1 MTRPLHAEPQH
12 EPRLRLLLGEL
23 AAPLEGLR
31 LLPRLPRQVRS
42 HDVPP
47 RDVLVLP
54 GWMVGDGSTAIL
66 RAALARDGH
75 RVRGWGLGRNTGD
88 VPARI
93 RAVTELVGQRATA
106 AGSQLDLVGWS
117 LGGVIA
123 REVARRRPDA
133 VRRVV
138 TLGTPLHGPSFT
150 TFASLFVDEGARDRA
165 RAEAQRRA
173 RSFDGVARDE
183 VAREQTERRRATP
196 PPPVPVPVTVIWS
209 RRDGIVQ
216 WRAQQDRDNPWAEH
230 VEVGSTHLG
239 MTLDPDVLDVLR
251 DRVGADVTTSLRA

>member
-1 MTRPLHAEPQH
+1 MTRPLHAEPRHQ
-12 EPRLRLLLGEL
+12 PRLRLLLGEL
-23 AAPLEGLR
+23 SAPLDGLR
-31 LLPRLPRQVRS
+31 LLPRLPSQLRRRS
-42 HDVPP
+42 APP
-47 RDVLVLP
+47 REVLVLP
-54 GWMVGDGSTAIL
+54 GWMAGDGSTALL
-66 RAALARDGH
+66 RTALRHDGH

-88 VPARI
+88 VPERM
-93 RAVTELVGQRATA
+93 RVVTNLVRQRARAT
-106 AGSQLDLVGWS
+106 GTQLDIVGWS

-123 REVARRRPDA
+123 REVARREPEA

-150 TFASLFVDEGARDRA
+150 AFANLFADDI
-165 RAEAQRRA
+165 
-173 RSFDGVARDE
+173 DE
-183 VAREQTERRRATP
+183 VARERIARRRATP
-196 PPPVPVPVTVIWS
+196 PSVPVTIVWS

-251 DRVGADVTTSLRA
+251 DRVAAEVTTSLRA

>member
-1 MTRPLHAEPQH
+1 MTRPLDATPQH
-12 EPRLRLLLGEL
+12 RPRLRRLLGEAL
-23 AAPLEGLR
+23 APLDALR
-31 LLPRLPRQVRS
+31 LLPALPGQLARRDG
-42 HDVPP
+42 HR

-54 GWMVGDGSTAIL
+54 GWLAADGSTAIL
-66 RAALARDGH
+66 RAALQYDGH

-88 VPARI
+88 VPSRI
-93 RAVTELVGQRATA
+93 AAVSELVADAHRAT
-106 AGSQLDLVGWS
+106 GEPLDLVGWS

-123 REVARRRPDA
+123 REVARRHPDG
-133 VRRVV
+133 VRRIV

-150 TFASLFVDEGARDRA
+150 AFAALFADELDEAARDRI
-165 RAEAQRRA
+165 
-173 RSFDGVARDE
+173 
-183 VAREQTERRRATP
+183 ERREATP
-196 PPPVPVPVTVIWS
+196 PPVPTTVVWS

-251 DRVGADVTTSLRA
+251 DRVSSDVTSSIRA